1 MACFCNRLLFETFH
15 DKLLLLGAIA
25 ENQSQR
31 DASFPAKLVKY
42 YKSHI
47 MESTYR
53 LRKIKHVVAKLSKYR
68 VSDKVLGRK
77 ESSLPLLLGIF
88 KFLTKW
94 CKRCREQPLWQKL
107 ADPFLSLNLANEDF

>member
-15 DKLLLLGAIA
+15 DKLLLSGAIA

-53 LRKIKHVVAKLSKYR
+53 LREIKHVVAKLSKSR

-77 ESSLPLLLGIF
+77 ESTVTFGDIQIPN
-88 KFLTKW
+88 KMV
-94 CKRCREQPLWQKL
+94 
-107 ADPFLSLNLANEDF
+107 